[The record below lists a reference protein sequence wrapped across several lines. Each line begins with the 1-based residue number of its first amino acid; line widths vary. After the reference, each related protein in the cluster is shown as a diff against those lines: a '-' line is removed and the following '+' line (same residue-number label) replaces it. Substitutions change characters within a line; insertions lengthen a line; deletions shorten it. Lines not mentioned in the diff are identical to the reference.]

1 MIALNY
7 SSTTVFLI
15 SILWCIYACISLAHI
30 PKIVTVGLYRY
41 AYIELHWIAEN
52 CFPKWLQQFKTPPD
66 IYESYCKS
74 TGRLSNGSY
83 SLACVVWCYLM
94 WLRLDFPWW
103 LQAIW
108 TVPLW
113 HTHWKYLPF
122 FYRITYFFLTDL
134 YFKWSYQDYAHNMW

>member
-83 SLACVVWCYLM
+83 SLACVVLFDVTPSWLSLMVTGHLDSPFMTYTLEIFAIFLQNYLF
-94 WLRLDFPWW
+94 FPYWFV
-103 LQAIW
+103 L
-108 TVPLW
+108 
-113 HTHWKYLPF
+113 
-122 FYRITYFFLTDL
+122 
-134 YFKWSYQDYAHNMW
+134 